1 MARNKYPE
9 ETRNLIIDTAAKL
22 FVEKGYDNTSIQDII
37 DNLGGLSKGA
47 IYHHFKSKEE
57 IMNAASDKFF
67 EGANRKMEE
76 IMGRT
81 DLSGKE
87 KIKQLLRVSFF
98 DTAQEM
104 FFTAAPDIMNN
115 PRLLALY
122 LHEVQKEVPDM
133 IQPLI
138 EEGIADGSIQTEY
151 PRELAEVF
159 MLLGNIWI
167 NPLIYK
173 CTGEES
179 VKKMRYFQYILR
191 QLGLDIIEEDIFVQ
205 LRKYLDIYAEH
216 KER

>member
-67 EGANRKMEE
+67 EGADHRMDDICK
-76 IMGRT
+76 RT
-81 DLSGKE
+81 DLTGRE
-87 KIKQLLRVSFF
+87 KIKQMTYTSFF
-98 DTAQEM
+98 DPAQEL
-104 FFTAAPDIMNN
+104 FFTAAPDILNN
-115 PRLLALY
+115 PKLLSLY
-122 LHEVQKEVPDM
+122 MYQLQKEVPDF
-133 IQPLI
+133 I
-138 EEGIADGSIQTEY
+138 EPIIREGIADGSIQTDY

-159 MLLGNIWI
+159 MLLGNIWL
-167 NPLIYK
+167 NPMVYQCSPEQTIQ
-173 CTGEES
+173 
-179 VKKMRYFQYILR
+179 KMKFYQHILK
-191 QLGLDIIEEDIFVQ
+191 QLGMDIIEDDIFAQ
-205 LRKYLDIYAEH
+205 LKKYSDIYEEH

>member
-9 ETRNLIIDTAAKL
+9 ETRKLIIETAAKL

-67 EGANRKMEE
+67 EGANQKMDE
-76 IMGRT
+76 IISRT

-87 KIKQLLRVSFF
+87 KIKQLLRISFF
-98 DTAQEM
+98 DAAQEM

-115 PRLLALY
+115 PRLLTLY

-133 IQPLI
+133 IQPII

-167 NPLIYK
+167 NPMVYK
-173 CTGEES
+173 CSGEES
-179 VKKMRYFQYILR
+179 IKKMRYFQYILR

-205 LRKYLDIYAEH
+205 LRKYLNIYEEH